1 MSLNFNKTKL
11 LNDCYNEEVTNLEFE
26 ELNDKIVV
34 TFQQANTIWGTVG
47 AGQVELDLDDLVKL
61 KQFLDQ
67 YLEGFDK

>member
-1 MSLNFNKTKL
+1 MGLNFNKTKL
-11 LNDCYNEEVTNLEFE
+11 LSDCYNEEVTDLEFK